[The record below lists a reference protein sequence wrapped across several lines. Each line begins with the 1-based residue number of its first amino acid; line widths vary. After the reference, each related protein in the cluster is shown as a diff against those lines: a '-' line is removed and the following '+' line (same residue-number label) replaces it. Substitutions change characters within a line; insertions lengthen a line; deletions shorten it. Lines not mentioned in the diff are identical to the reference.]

1 MMKYQIN
8 QFKYF
13 AWFKKQRRYTKQYLL
28 LTITTLLMVTNV
40 SAKDINQSTTGSQE
54 VQEWVVVL
62 KDPRP
67 ARLQGW
73 QSSKYRTSA
82 NYKSGLELKRIG
94 SRFAKKNGLK
104 LKQEWF
110 IDSLSVYC
118 LIVEF
123 TEDTNTT
130 LSKLENNKM
139 VEWVQ
144 KSNDFELLGTTKEQ
158 KKIETASFLKEK
170 KSNALPFNYDGSGTV
185 IAIIDSRTDM
195 QHQDLMHA
203 VKSVT
208 DFVTT
213 KPENTNIAQAEIH
226 GTAIAGVLIAQPND
240 QYGITGIAPAAE
252 LFAFRGCWEESATV
266 TNCNTLSLARALDA
280 VIKLNPDILNL
291 SLSGPNDPLLN
302 KLISR
307 IVKKKTVVVAAFD
320 PKRTNAERFPVP
332 QKGVL
337 IVRAQSIDTQYESAF
352 TAPGA
357 QIVTTPNNNYTYLT
371 GHSIA
376 SAHTSGL
383 LALLTQATSQKL
395 TAQMAIDKAMSGKL
409 KSSEFLFEQLV
420 N

>member
-1 MMKYQIN
+1 MKYQSK

-13 AWFKKQRRYTKQYLL
+13 AWIKQILLSTIVTLL
-28 LTITTLLMVTNV
+28 LVNNV
-40 SAKDINQSTTGSQE
+40 NAKDIDTTNASSQE

-73 QSSKYRTSA
+73 QSSKYRSGA
-82 NYKSGLELKRIG
+82 NYSSGLELKRIG
-94 SRFAKKNGLK
+94 NRFAKNHGLK
-104 LKQEWF
+104 LKQEWY

-123 TEDTNTT
+123 TQDTSVT
-130 LSKLENNKM
+130 LSKLEKNKL

-144 KSNDFELLGTTKEQ
+144 KSNDFELLGTSKEQ
-158 KKIETASFLKEK
+158 KKLETASFLNEK

-195 QHQDLMHA
+195 QHQDLVHA

-213 KPENTNIAQAEIH
+213 KPESTNVTQAEIH

-280 VIKLNPDILNL
+280 VIKLSPDILNL

-307 IVKKKTVVVAAFD
+307 IVKNKTVVVAAFD

-383 LALLTQATSQKL
+383 LALLTQARNQKI

-409 KSSEFLFEQLV
+409 KSSEFLFEQLI